1 MNAIERVGDYSRLMW
16 KTFRKPDNWK
26 MFGKQYVREL
36 HKQGINSLPIVCII
50 SVFIGA
56 VICIQMRINTESPFL
71 PSQLTGYAT
80 RETMILEFSSA
91 ILCLILAGKVGSN
104 IASEIG
110 TMRITEQIDAMD
122 IMGVNSANYLILPK
136 ILAFVTMIPCLVT
149 FSITTGLLGGFGVAL
164 FTEMITPMEYEQGIQ
179 YSFLPYSVQY
189 SIEKSVVFAFIVT
202 SIASY
207 YGYTVKGGAREVGK
221 ASTNAV
227 VNSSVIIL
235 LFDVMLTKLL
245 LS

>member
-1 MNAIERVGDYSRLMW
+1 V
-16 KTFRKPDNWK
+16 
-26 MFGKQYVREL
+26 
-36 HKQGINSLPIVCII
+36 
-50 SVFIGA
+50 
-56 VICIQMRINTESPFL
+56 
-71 PSQLTGYAT
+71 
-80 RETMILEFSSA
+80 
-91 ILCLILAGKVGSN
+91 
-104 IASEIG
+104 
-110 TMRITEQIDAMD
+110 
-122 IMGVNSANYLILPK
+122 GVNSAKYLILPK

-179 YSFLPYSVQY
+179 YSFLPYSIQY
-189 SIEKSVVFAFIVT
+189 SIEKSLVFAFIVT